1 MGRPRLAKRKILAPQ
16 QKGNF
21 VSFQDSRN
29 DSSNSFTNFF
39 EALRMMKKDSMTGEL
54 CFHLNNEIKAGR
66 PPKSHYSK
74 EIFAKR
80 IYNNYTSYKRL
91 RTEKMMPKEF
101 TLRKKKLL
109 LESWASVLIYLLYQR
124 DKLAIR

>member
-1 MGRPRLAKRKILAPQ
+1 MVKE
-16 QKGNF
+16 N
-21 VSFQDSRN
+21 
-29 DSSNSFTNFF
+29 
-39 EALRMMKKDSMTGEL
+39 SMTSEL
-54 CFHLNNEIKAGR
+54 RSHQNNEVKGGR

-101 TLRKKKLL
+101 TLRNKKLL

-124 DKLAIR
+124 DKLAIS